1 MQDNLNKGRKKILL
15 IVSRFFEFTKGKL
28 LEFFLWQYNYI
39 YFLDDN
45 DLQMFVSITIRS
57 VIIIVLII
65 TLGSYQLFYLSDI
78 KFIPHAF
85 SQANQ
90 SSSIISN
97 AGSVSLPELFKKV
110 KDSVVKITV
119 IGDIP
124 NPHILVNGTPI
135 GDQFRSRGS
144 GFMYDKDGHIIT
156 NYHVVNNSRT
166 ISISFLDGNSYS
178 ANIIGIDGYSD
189 LAVLQVDSSA
199 LFREQLKPLPI
210 ANSSSVEVGQ
220 PVVAIGNPLG
230 LTGSMTQGII
240 SQTNRIAPD
249 ALTGKFL
256 VADLIQTDA
265 PINPGNS
272 GGPLLNL
279 KGEVIGVNEIGGTYA
294 GIGFTIPS
302 NTVQRIVPQLLSHGS
317 YTHAWLGINILD
329 VLPSIAENLGLKEA
343 KGVVVVNVKPGS
355 PADLAGIKGIEFVN
369 NNNNNTTSGEQISS
383 AGGSGGATA
392 DVILGIDDKLVR
404 DMSDLINY
412 LDIKSP
418 GDNVL
423 LKVFRSDGIIHN
435 VDVKIG
441 ERPVY
446 LQNSTNINNNTINQ
460 Q

>member
-1 MQDNLNKGRKKILL
+1 
-15 IVSRFFEFTKGKL
+15 
-28 LEFFLWQYNYI
+28 
-39 YFLDDN
+39 
-45 DLQMFVSITIRS
+45 MFASITIRS

-65 TLGSYQLFYLSDI
+65 TLGSYQLFYLFDI
-78 KFIPHAF
+78 KFISPAF

-97 AGSVSLPELFKKV
+97 TSSVSLPELFKKV

-119 IGDIP
+119 TGDIP

-144 GFMYDKDGHIIT
+144 GFIYDKDGHIIT
-156 NYHVVNNSRT
+156 NYHVVNNSQT

-178 ANIIGIDGYSD
+178 ANIVGIDGYSD

-199 LFREQLKPLPI
+199 LFREQLKPLSL

-265 PINPGNS
+265 AINPGNS
-272 GGPLLNL
+272 GGPLLDLN
-279 KGEVIGVNEIGGTYA
+279 GEVIGVNELGGTYA

-302 NTVQRIVPQLLSHGS
+302 NTVQRIVPQLLSRGS
-317 YTHAWLGINILD
+317 YTHAWLGMHIFD
-329 VLPSIAENLGLKEA
+329 VLPSIAENIGLKEA
-343 KGVVVVNVKPGS
+343 KGVVVVDVKPGS
-355 PADLAGIKGIEFVN
+355 PADLAGLKGIEFVS
-369 NNNNNTTSGEQISS
+369 NNNNTTSGEQIPS

-435 VDVKIG
+435 VDVKVG

-446 LQNSTNINNNTINQ
+446 LQNSTNTNNNNNNNTINQ